1 MKGIVGGKSLI
12 LKIYTTNL
20 GAMMGF
26 SLFLQ
31 NMASSVLSTKKGR
44 LKIYKKYLEPIKT
57 NDDMLRYL
65 KHFLKKNLP
74 NLTSSM

>member
-1 MKGIVGGKSLI
+1 MQVTAADKNKILVLASDKLLIMQNSVQRKNAIRFVAMKGIVGGKSLI

-31 NMASSVLSTKKGR
+31 NMASSVLSTKK
-44 LKIYKKYLEPIKT
+44 E
-57 NDDMLRYL
+57 D
-65 KHFLKKNLP
+65 
-74 NLTSSM
+74 

>member
-1 MKGIVGGKSLI
+1 MKRIVGGKSLI

-31 NMASSVLSTKKGR
+31 NMASSVLSIKK
-44 LKIYKKYLEPIKT
+44 E
-57 NDDMLRYL
+57 D
-65 KHFLKKNLP
+65 
-74 NLTSSM
+74 

>member
-1 MKGIVGGKSLI
+1 MIRFVAMKGIVGGKSLI

-31 NMASSVLSTKKGR
+31 NMASSVLSIKK
-44 LKIYKKYLEPIKT
+44 E
-57 NDDMLRYL
+57 D
-65 KHFLKKNLP
+65 
-74 NLTSSM
+74 

>member
-1 MKGIVGGKSLI
+1 
-12 LKIYTTNL
+12 
-20 GAMMGF
+20 MGF